1 MSPTSISDVDVLN
14 FLLSGVSTPQAT
26 LTKSSIAINN
36 LRILWGRVRDYRYLN
51 VGIERMTGIEP
62 FSDSTAKTITI

>member
-26 LTKSSIAINN
+26 LTKSTIAISN
-36 LRILWGRVRDYRYLN
+36 LRILWGGRDYRYLN

-62 FSDSTAKTITI
+62 FSDSTAKTIAI